1 MAIMCIPNRRQK
13 VRKQGAEMTT
23 TLWKS
28 AFRCLL
34 QLSQWSDVAASIRCG
49 KNLLFTE
56 SILAK
61 LVRSLSFC
69 MAWYHAYMNANFD
82 KFWRDLRFWSSSTTF
97 LLDFLGSSLVIL
109 EAKIISSGSCGLKT
123 IWASQCTK
131 KKAPH
136 GYEKPATV
144 AKANTTRQYN
154 SSNRFKYTS
163 SNTSRAPTSCCCL
176 AIDSSTW
183 SASFLLMLARRL
195 TGAGWL
201 VAVEAEL
208 LSSALKSPPARNNC
222 SVMANG

>member
-109 EAKIISSGSCGLKT
+109 EAKILKNHKYLF
-123 IWASQCTK
+123 WKLWFENNLS
-131 KKAPH
+131 
-136 GYEKPATV
+136 KPMHQ
-144 AKANTTRQYN
+144 KESTTRLWEASN
-154 SSNRFKYTS
+154 SCQSKHNQ
-163 SNTSRAPTSCCCL
+163 
-176 AIDSSTW
+176 
-183 SASFLLMLARRL
+183 
-195 TGAGWL
+195 
-201 VAVEAEL
+201 AV
-208 LSSALKSPPARNNC
+208 
-222 SVMANG
+222 